1 MNEKKVYVIQIQFSQ
16 NLLDTELDR
25 IDKISLKVLFT
36 SNPFLQS
43 ARLGQSGQ
51 WGINVGILLVM
62 KRSSLFKLYSG
73 SNTVR
78 ALAMDLELSLSEMI
92 LDL

>member
-25 IDKISLKVLFT
+25 IDKISLIVLFT

-78 ALAMDLELSLSEMI
+78 ALAMDLELSLSERI
-92 LDL
+92 LNL

>member
-25 IDKISLKVLFT
+25 IDKISLIVLFT

-43 ARLGQSGQ
+43 ARLGKSGQ
-51 WGINVGILLVM
+51 WGMNVGILLVM

-92 LDL
+92 LNL

>member
-1 MNEKKVYVIQIQFSQ
+1 MQIF
-16 NLLDTELDR
+16 
-25 IDKISLKVLFT
+25 FT
-36 SNPFLQS
+36 SKPFAQS

-51 WGINVGILLVM
+51 WGMNVGILLVM

-78 ALAMDLELSLSEMI
+78 ALAMDLELSLSERI
-92 LDL
+92 LNL